1 MTVRLCNKLNCISM
15 INHTW
20 ALKVCPRFIEKCKY
34 FISFRTY
41 KMVAAT
47 DIFQN
52 DSTKE
57 NTHIPEHKII
67 RSILQESTYYDKT
80 IFRLIKTTAIVSS
93 EDIDYLY
100 TVNWFYESP
109 NNIINAIKKLTYS
122 YLNGTRLEIPLY
134 DSILTA
140 CIKYLPQLQDQQIKI
155 LLQCSIA
162 LQEMI
167 MKTICYKK
175 FIKTLNTECIKRFYR
190 SNVEEILLITDA
202 FYQLDPLNSD
212 FLWRAMRKLGTKVYK
227 LSAKPLVQLFF
238 ILPVVNI
245 SSLNMYELEYRVLEC
260 MCDLTGDE
268 LGIIARGFFRKKRR
282 IQNRLLIPQIINKVI
297 KQVDIIN
304 DTSLASIMKLIRYS
318 DCQHCLKDFQELLF
332 SLHDEVPRLSLKCLI
347 HTTHTFGSLRIYDE
361 IITNKIVQRLE
372 KEMKTARLK
381 DIERVIYS
389 ICTIAPTTDH
399 YTNIYQKL
407 VNEMMLTY
415 NTTRMAEINKY
426 PISLVRILT
435 FLTIKNIYVPELLE
449 FIFEPNFV
457 KQTYNGNLKLLT
469 NEWLMLHCSVKID
482 LVYYKGPLLENNLY
496 TYLIKQNC
504 NHETETYKQDV
515 NAKLRME
522 VAFICKNKLGIELYS
537 DYILPH
543 YLNKDIICGLDTHNN
558 PVEIGSIL
566 SAMPLGSIKNVDTD
580 ELKNI
585 KWKVLVPLSASV
597 KIVNA
602 DCYIGYI
609 YRKWRHLKI
618 MGYTP
623 IPICENIWECM
634 DEESKTQHLRQLIYE
649 DVQSDLFKT

>member
-1 MTVRLCNKLNCISM
+1 MTLRLCNKLNCISM

-41 KMVAAT
+41 KMVAVT
-47 DIFQN
+47 DIVQN

-57 NTHIPEHKII
+57 NMYIPEHKII

-80 IFRLIKTTAIVSS
+80 IFPPIKTTAIVSS
-93 EDIDYLY
+93 EDIDHLY
-100 TVNWFYESP
+100 TVNWFHESP

-122 YLNGTRLEIPLY
+122 YLSGTHLEIPLY
-134 DSILTA
+134 DSIFTA
-140 CIKYLPQLQDQQIKI
+140 CTKCLPELQDQQIKI

-167 MKTICYKK
+167 IKTICYKK
-175 FIKTLNTECIKRFYR
+175 FIKTLNTECIKRFYGP
-190 SNVEEILLITDA
+190 NVEEILLIIDA

-212 FLWRAMRKLGTKVYK
+212 FLWRAMRKLATKVYK
-227 LSAKPLVQLFF
+227 LSAKSLVQLFF
-238 ILPVVNI
+238 VLPVVNI
-245 SSLNMYELEYRVLEC
+245 SSINMYELECRVQEC

-282 IQNRLLIPQIINKVI
+282 IQNRLLMPQIMAKTI
-297 KQVDIIN
+297 KQIDIID

-318 DCQHCLKDFQELLF
+318 DCQHCLKDFQELLL
-332 SLHDEVPRLSLKCLI
+332 SLRDEIPRLSLKCLI

-361 IITNKIVQRLE
+361 ILTNKILQRLE

-389 ICTIAPTTDH
+389 ICTVAPITDY
-399 YTNIYQKL
+399 YTNICHKF
-407 VNEMMLTY
+407 VNEMMFTY
-415 NTTRMAEINKY
+415 NTTRAAEINRY
-426 PISLVRILT
+426 PISLIRILT
-435 FLTIKNIYVPELLE
+435 FLTIRNIYVPELLE
-449 FIFEPNFV
+449 FVFEPNFV
-457 KQTYNGNLKLLT
+457 KKTYNSNLKLLT

-482 LVYYKGPLLENNLY
+482 LAYYKGPLLENNLY

-504 NHETETYKQDV
+504 NHEIETYKQDV

-522 VAFICKNKLGIELYS
+522 IAFICKNKLGIELYS

-543 YLNKDIICGLDTHNN
+543 YLNKDIIFGLDTHNN

-597 KIVNA
+597 KVANA
-602 DCYIGYI
+602 DRYIGYI
-609 YRKWRHLKI
+609 YRKWRHLRI
-618 MGYTP
+618 IGYTP

-634 DEESKTQHLRQLIYE
+634 DEESKAQHLRQLIYE
-649 DVQSDLFKT
+649 DIQSNLFKT

>member
-1 MTVRLCNKLNCISM
+1 
-15 INHTW
+15 
-20 ALKVCPRFIEKCKY
+20 
-34 FISFRTY
+34 
-41 KMVAAT
+41 MVAAT

-57 NTHIPEHKII
+57 NTYIPEHKII
-67 RSILQESTYYDKT
+67 RKILQESTYYDKT

-122 YLNGTRLEIPLY
+122 YLNGTHLEIPLY

-140 CIKYLPQLQDQQIKI
+140 CIKCLPQLQDQQIKI

-167 MKTICYKK
+167 IKTICYKK
-175 FIKTLNTECIKRFYR
+175 FIKTLNTECIKRFYG
-190 SNVEEILLITDA
+190 SNVEQILLITDA

-227 LSAKPLVQLFF
+227 LSAKSLVQLFF

-245 SSLNMYELEYRVLEC
+245 SSLNMYELECRVQEC

-297 KQVDIIN
+297 KQIDIID

-318 DCQHCLKDFQELLF
+318 DCQHCLKDFQELLL

-347 HTTHTFGSLRIYDE
+347 HTTHTFGSLRVYDE
-361 IITNKIVQRLE
+361 ILTNKIVQS
-372 KEMKTARLK
+372 KTVIMRLK
-381 DIERVIYS
+381 
-389 ICTIAPTTDH
+389 P
-399 YTNIYQKL
+399 
-407 VNEMMLTY
+407 
-415 NTTRMAEINKY
+415 IN
-426 PISLVRILT
+426 
-435 FLTIKNIYVPELLE
+435 
-449 FIFEPNFV
+449 
-457 KQTYNGNLKLLT
+457 
-469 NEWLMLHCSVKID
+469 
-482 LVYYKGPLLENNLY
+482 
-496 TYLIKQNC
+496 
-504 NHETETYKQDV
+504 
-515 NAKLRME
+515 
-522 VAFICKNKLGIELYS
+522 NKLGIELYS

-543 YLNKDIICGLDTHNN
+543 YLNKDIIFGLDTHNN

-618 MGYTP
+618 IGYTP

-634 DEESKTQHLRQLIYE
+634 DEESKAQHLRQLIYE